1 MKQRKKKQKAED
13 SFESVDLSK
22 ELQKCRIEM
31 KGPYLD
37 KDENRKWR
45 QKQREAKRA
54 TELEER
60 ELQHVTPVVAT
71 P

>member
-1 MKQRKKKQKAED
+1 MKQRKKKQKADD

-37 KDENRKWR
+37 KDENKKWR
-45 QKQREAKRA
+45 QKQREAKQT

-60 ELQHVTPVVAT
+60 ELQRVTPVVAT

>member
-1 MKQRKKKQKAED
+1 VKQRKKKQKADD

-37 KDENRKWR
+37 KDENKKWR
-45 QKQREAKRA
+45 QKQREAKQT

-60 ELQHVTPVVAT
+60 ELQRVTPVVAT